1 MEIPKFQYRAVDMDG
16 RVVEGILESY
26 DYSNA
31 VEIIRSQSLYPLK
44 ITEVESRYNFLEL
57 QLWGSIS
64 AKDLSIFCKQF
75 ASLIKS
81 GVSISESLDILADH
95 VSNRKL
101 RSSIKDIYRLI
112 HTGKTLSE
120 GFRLQGK
127 CFPDIL
133 TRTIEASEFSG
144 TLDISLE
151 RMAVYFQKE
160 YALTQ
165 KFKKAIT
172 YPIIL
177 TITAIIVVFFMI
189 QIVIPQFVKLF
200 QSYEVEL
207 PLPTR
212 ILLSISNLITSHSIV
227 LLIFPF
233 LIYIVMIYI
242 RSRSVSR
249 IWLHGILLKLPLIGG
264 LTQKLLSARFNRIL
278 AMLISSGISITHS
291 LDVTAKSIGN
301 AYIEQALKTVMDEVR
316 KGRGLGYS
324 LKKIDIFPS
333 IISRMVS
340 VGEEG
345 GRLEEMMENM
355 ADFYEI
361 EFEASIEK
369 IITLLEPLITIILG
383 GIVVIIV
390 LAIVMPIFDI
400 YRLAG

>member
-16 RVVEGILESY
+16 RVVEGILESH

-31 VEIIRSQSLYPLK
+31 VEIIRSKSLYPLNIIELK
-44 ITEVESRYNFLEL
+44 SRNNFDKLH
-57 QLWGSIS
+57 LWSSIS
-64 AKDLSIFCKQF
+64 SKDLSIFCKQF
-75 ASLIKS
+75 ASLIKA
-81 GVSISESLDILADH
+81 GISISESLDILAEH
-95 VSNRKL
+95 ISNRKL
-101 RSSIKDIYRLI
+101 KNSIKNIHRLI
-112 HTGKTLSE
+112 YTGKTLSE

-133 TRTIEASEFSG
+133 IRTVEASELSG

-151 RMAVYFQKE
+151 RMAIYFQKE

-165 KFKKAIT
+165 KFKKAMT

-177 TITAIIVVFFMI
+177 TITAIVVVFFLV

-200 QSYEVEL
+200 QSYEIEL

-212 ILLSISNLITSHSIV
+212 ILLIVYDLITSHSVI

-233 LIYIVMIYI
+233 VIYIIIIYI
-242 RSRSVSR
+242 RSRAVSR
-249 IWLHGILLKLPLIGG
+249 VWLHRIILLLPLVGG
-264 LTQKLLSARFNRIL
+264 FTQKLLFARFNRIL
-278 AMLISSGISITHS
+278 AMLMGSGIPLTQS
-291 LDVTAKSIGN
+291 LDVTARSIGN
-301 AYIEQALKTVMDEVR
+301 AYIEQELKTVTDEVR
-316 KGRGLGYS
+316 KGKGLGYS
-324 LKKIDIFPS
+324 LKKIDVFPS
-333 IISRMVS
+333 VISRMVS

-355 ADFYEI
+355 AVFYEI

-369 IITLLEPLITIILG
+369 IIILLEPLITIILG
-383 GIVVIIV
+383 GIITIIV